1 MIESGILSS
10 LRNEVVLIKGARVFH
25 FDDITD
31 LLELKVHE
39 TILEINL
46 EALVDNLN
54 YYRNKLKPDTKM
66 VCMVK
71 ASAYGAGSF
80 EIAKTLEDHR
90 VDYLAV
96 AVADEGADLRKAG
109 INSSIIIMNPELT
122 AFKTMFDYK
131 LEPEVYSFHLLEE
144 LIKLPDVK
152 AFPISRYIS
161 RLIRVCIG

>member
-1 MIESGILSS
+1 
-10 LRNEVVLIKGARVFH
+10 
-25 FDDITD
+25 
-31 LLELKVHE
+31 
-39 TILEINL
+39 
-46 EALVDNLN
+46 
-54 YYRNKLKPDTKM
+54 M

-122 AFKTMFDYK
+122 AFKPCSTTNW
-131 LEPEVYSFHLLEE
+131 
-144 LIKLPDVK
+144 
-152 AFPISRYIS
+152 SRKCTVFTC
-161 RLIRVCIG
+161 LKN

>member
-1 MIESGILSS
+1 
-10 LRNEVVLIKGARVFH
+10 
-25 FDDITD
+25 
-31 LLELKVHE
+31 
-39 TILEINL
+39 
-46 EALVDNLN
+46 
-54 YYRNKLKPDTKM
+54 M

-144 LIKLPDVK
+144 LIKAAGREGVSN
-152 AFPISRYIS
+152 FPIHIK
-161 RLIRVCIG
+161 IDTGMHRVRICS

>member
-1 MIESGILSS
+1 
-10 LRNEVVLIKGARVFH
+10 
-25 FDDITD
+25 
-31 LLELKVHE
+31 
-39 TILEINL
+39 
-46 EALVDNLN
+46 
-54 YYRNKLKPDTKM
+54 M

-109 INSSIIIMNPELT
+109 INSSIMIMNPELT

-131 LEPEVYSFHLLEE
+131 LEPEVYSFHLLDE
-144 LIKLPDVK
+144 LIKLPAGKGLPV
-152 AFPISRYIS
+152 FRFIS
-161 RLIRVCIG
+161 RLIRVCTVWALPLRTFRS